1 MQDVKQRRFE
11 ETQGAFF
18 SRIRQ
23 CFDEE
28 EKVMEELMEV
38 MNGQIFGVWFL
49 IGAALVFWMQAG
61 FAMVETGFT
70 RAKNAGNIIMKNL
83 MDFCIGTVVF
93 ILIGFGLL
101 LGEDMVGLIGK
112 PGFDIFTAYESFD
125 WSNFVFNLVF
135 CATTATIVSGAMA
148 ERTKFLSYC
157 IYSGVISA
165 LIYPIEAHWIWGGG
179 WLSQIGFH
187 DFAGSCAIHMVGG
200 ISALIGAK
208 ILGPRI
214 GKFNTDKNGKITK
227 VNAFPGHSIPLG
239 ALGVFILWLGWYGF
253 NGAAATSVEQLG
265 SIFVTTTIAPA
276 VATVTCMIFTWIK
289 YGKPDVS
296 MCLNASLAG
305 LVAITAP
312 CDVTDA
318 FGAIVIGAVAGLL
331 VVFAVWFLDY
341 KLRVDDP
348 VGAVAVHMMN
358 GIWGTLSV
366 GLFATSS
373 APGYSIAD
381 ASGTELVGLFYG
393 GGFKLLG
400 LQLIGFASVAVW
412 TAVTITIVFQVIK
425 ATVGLRASQEE
436 EIVGLDATEHGL
448 ASAYSGFS
456 IMDVSGA
463 MVMDVNENTSLGVE
477 DYDAAS
483 AVQKDAAVKVAQV
496 PVASA
501 TGMYKVAIIAKLSRY
516 DKLRKAMNDLGVT
529 GMTVTQVMGCGIQKG
544 AGEKY
549 RGVEMDATLLPK
561 VKVEVV
567 VSKIPVD
574 TVVEAAKKALFTG
587 HIGDGKIFVY
597 NVDKVVKVRTG
608 EEDFDALQDVE

>member
-1 MQDVKQRRFE
+1 MTE
-11 ETQGAFF
+11 EIFNT
-18 SRIRQ
+18 
-23 CFDEE
+23 
-28 EKVMEELMEV
+28 V
-38 MNGQIFGVWFL
+38 NGQVFGVWFL

-61 FAMVETGFT
+61 FAMVEAGFT
-70 RAKNAGNIIMKNL
+70 RAKNAGNILMKNL

-101 LGEDMVGLIGK
+101 LGEDLAGLIGK
-112 PGFDIFTAYESFD
+112 PGFDIFTAYENFD

-179 WLSQIGFH
+179 WLAQLGFH

-214 GKFNTDKNGKITK
+214 GKFVKDKEGKVTK
-227 VNAFPGHSIPLG
+227 VNAFPGHNLPIG

-253 NGAAATSVEQLG
+253 NGAAATTVEQLG

-276 VATVTCMIFTWIK
+276 VATVVCMIFTWIK
-289 YGKPDVS
+289 YKKPDVS

-305 LVAITAP
+305 LVAVTAP

-318 FGAIVIGAVAGLL
+318 FGAIVIGVVAGLL
-331 VVFAVWFLDY
+331 VIFGVWFLDY
-341 KLRVDDP
+341 KLRIDDP
-348 VGAVAVHMMN
+348 VGAVAVHCLN
-358 GIWGTLSV
+358 GIWGTIAV
-366 GLFATSS
+366 GLFATNT
-373 APGYSIAD
+373 APGYSIANS
-381 ASGTELVGLFYG
+381 AGKELVGLFYG
-393 GGFKLLG
+393 GGFELLG
-400 LQLIGFASVAVW
+400 LQLLGFVAVAAW
-412 TAVTITIVFQVIK
+412 TAVAITVTFLAIK
-425 ATVGLRASQEE
+425 TVVGLRVTEEE
-436 EIVGLDATEHGL
+436 EIIGLDATEHGL

-456 IMDVSGA
+456 IMDVSNT
-463 MVMDVNENTSLGVE
+463 MTMEVNENTDLGTSE
-477 DYDAAS
+477 YEEAS
-483 AVQKDAAVKVAQV
+483 QIKRDVAV
-496 PVASA
+496 PVAAAPIASA
-501 TGMYKVAIIAKLSRY
+501 SGIYKVVIVSKLSRY
-516 DKLRKAMNDLGVT
+516 DQLKKAMNDLGVT
-529 GMTVTQVMGCGIQKG
+529 GMTVTQVMGCGVQKG
-544 AGEKY
+544 AGDMY

-567 VSKIPVD
+567 VSKIPVED
-574 TVVEAAKKALFTG
+574 VVEAAKRALYTG

-597 NVDKVVKVRTG
+597 SVDRVVKVRTG
-608 EEDFDALQDVE
+608 EEDFAALQDVE